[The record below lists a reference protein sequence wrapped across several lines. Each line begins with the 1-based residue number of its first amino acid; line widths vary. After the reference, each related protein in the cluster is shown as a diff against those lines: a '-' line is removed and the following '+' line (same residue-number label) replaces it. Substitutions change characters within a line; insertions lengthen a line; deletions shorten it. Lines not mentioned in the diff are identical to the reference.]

1 MATRKPSRKIKT
13 IVLVAVPDAR
23 LLNVAGPSDVFTM
36 ASKIK
41 DPANPSYR
49 VLLASATR
57 SRQVV
62 TASGVI
68 VLCEMSAM
76 DIDFPIDTLIVGGT
90 SPRIPGAF
98 YEWLQEQYGDV
109 QRMGSVCAG
118 AFSLARAGLLDGR
131 NVTTHWEVCGKLA
144 AEFPAVQVDSTPFY
158 VKDGKIYTSGG
169 VTSGIDLALG
179 MVEEDLGHELALQV
193 ARRLV
198 LHLRRPGGQL
208 QYGHLLPG
216 YEQESPLVGR
226 IHQWLR
232 RHIAEEVK
240 VEMMAAKVSM
250 SPRNFARVFL
260 RETKMTPAKYLEKL
274 RVDMARQYLEDS
286 DLSMEQIAEK
296 CGLGGLVSMRR
307 TFMRHL
313 KISPSY
319 YRSTFRK
326 SFAEAEQ
333 V

>member
-1 MATRKPSRKIKT
+1 MATRKPSRKTKT

-41 DPANPSYR
+41 DPADPPYR

-62 TASGVI
+62 TASGVT

-76 DIDFPIDTLIVGGT
+76 EIDFPIDTLIVGGT
-90 SPRIPGAF
+90 SPKIPPAF
-98 YEWLQEQYGDV
+98 YEWLRAQYGDV

-131 NVTTHWEVCGKLA
+131 NATTHWEVCGKLA
-144 AEFPAVQVDSTPFY
+144 AEFPTVQVDSSPFY

-216 YEQESPLVGR
+216 FEQESPLAGR
-226 IHQWLR
+226 VHQWLR
-232 RHIAEEVK
+232 KHIAEEVK

-326 SFAEAEQ
+326 SFAAAEQ
-333 V
+333 L